1 MGVLLKICCIFS
13 EHLFLGTPLVGGFC
27 KELFLNTRI
36 TLVSLQ
42 FKINAC
48 ATTSQFLR
56 NLLKKQKKKSVNQK
70 QIRHLKVQIC
80 LQKISNFFCSSINNF
95 FRFTNFPSCHKLADI
110 KPPHEKGKKVLKIA
124 GLKSFYPLY
133 PKCSREACLI
143 KCLHFL
149 TFCF

>member
-1 MGVLLKICCIFS
+1 M
-13 EHLFLGTPLVGGFC
+13 
-27 KELFLNTRI
+27 
-36 TLVSLQ
+36 Q

-48 ATTSQFLR
+48 ATILQFLR
-56 NLLKKQKKKSVNQK
+56 NLLKKQKNKSVNQK

-80 LQKISNFFCSSINNF
+80 LQKASNFFCSSINNF

-110 KPPHEKGKKVLKIA
+110 TPPHEKGKKVLKIA
-124 GLKSFYPLY
+124 GLKAFYPLY

-149 TFCF
+149 TFFSSKYQFGLKKKKKYRTQQCLLTLL